1 MDIKPLTNE
10 EIQTLQVDA
19 ALRKLGEIDQAL
31 VEVNVEYANALS
43 DFNDTRVRLELV
55 KAKKEILI
63 ERARN
68 LKAFIKGSK

>member
-1 MDIKPLTNE
+1 MNIEPLTNE

-31 VEVNVEYANALS
+31 VEVNTEYSYALGN
-43 DFNDTRVRLELV
+43 FNDARITLELV

-68 LKAFIKGSK
+68 LKAFIKGAK